1 MSPKQHLTNCQLALR
16 LWEATPP
23 ESVAPGLRH
32 YRCGTQACFGG
43 HLATWPEFQAMG
55 VSRRVEGSPAITD
68 IGWSANVSAHLFGTP
83 YLFVARQVDEEH
95 GDYTQYR
102 YPGAPL
108 DDPEASD
115 HEVITL
121 RLKAQIRKLEKE
133 QT

>member
-1 MSPKQHLTNCQLALR
+1 MQVTYRENCELALR
-16 LWEATPP
+16 LWKERVKP
-23 ESVAPGLRH
+23 EQVVEGLRH

-55 VSRRVEGSPAITD
+55 VRCRVEGSPAIT
-68 IGWSANVSAHLFGTP
+68 GLGSTLGVSAHLFGTP